1 MQKLKIK
8 RRNIVYVGDMMIDK
22 LTAKNARVD
31 YIHALYGYSP
41 KKINHEKKLIILS
54 FNDNEQKLDNMNE
67 NYKNFIILI

>member
-31 YIHALYGYSP
+31 YIHAMYGYSP
-41 KKINHEKKLIILS
+41 KKLIIKTQYFL
-54 FNDNEQKLDNMNE
+54 LMG
-67 NYKNFIILI
+67 L